1 MVLPMNAQLQEIA
14 DRIDSSVDE
23 LLAFLDSPTGRRLR
37 KHLATGLIVS
47 VPLVMRLPWLKRTPI
62 GKLNELGGGAA
73 ILVRV
78 AELIRDWERDQG
90 GVLQPQVIDVP
101 PPRPA

>member
-1 MVLPMNAQLQEIA
+1 MNARLQEIA
-14 DRIDSSVDE
+14 DRIDTSVEE

-62 GKLNELGGGAA
+62 GKLIELGGGAA
-73 ILVRV
+73 LVMKV

-90 GVLQPQVIDVP
+90 DVPQPRVIDVP
-101 PPRPA
+101 PPQPA